1 MYEWF
6 AIAYLV
12 HYEKTLD
19 FNNIYNNSKNAMVN
33 EFNRNERRQRL
44 IIFFLILLI
53 ELAYVYQKVSI
64 IKNTYTDDSKFH
76 DFLYL
81 GFMFGI
87 VSLDNDSFN
96 DEAYVFYQSG
106 LFITQLAILVWM
118 LKLLKEYQNY

>member
-53 ELAYVYQKVSI
+53 ELAYVYQKVLI
-64 IKNTYTDDSKFH
+64 IIDTYTNDSEFR
-76 DFLYL
+76 DFLNL
-81 GFMFGI
+81 GFLFN
-87 VSLDNDSFN
+87 VVNLNNDYFN
-96 DEAYVFYQSG
+96 D
-106 LFITQLAILVWM
+106 
-118 LKLLKEYQNY
+118 